1 MADISEWNPG
11 ERMPKEFALKAVDEI
26 SSFYRRL
33 YYFPEKKP
41 FNNDIDFE
49 GAMQVLNGLKELIE
63 LEVKE

>member
-1 MADISEWNPG
+1 MIDVSEWNPS
-11 ERMPKEFALKAVDEI
+11 EKMTKQFALKAVDEI

-41 FNNDIDFE
+41 FNNYIDFE

-63 LEVKE
+63 FEV